1 MIAES
6 REGIIKAMRQTLLT
20 IGHSTHTL
28 EHFAEL
34 LKKHN
39 VQAVCDVR
47 SVPFSRHNP
56 QFNRGP
62 ISQELKRLGIYYGFM
77 GRELGAR
84 SDNPNCYIEGK
95 VQYKYLAKEPL
106 FLKGLRRVKNG
117 LNTYRVAVMCA
128 ERDPLTCHRTILVCR
143 ELRSPDLSIEHILA
157 DGSIETN
164 EAAEKRLM
172 SMLNLSPDMLN
183 SERDCIESAYDK
195 QANMIAYEK
204 PSQDSDIDFG
214 FHSSADEDLHDWLH
228 E

>member
-1 MIAES
+1 MIS
-6 REGIIKAMRQTLLT
+6 AMPTLLT

-28 EHFAEL
+28 EHFTDL

-56 QFNRGP
+56 QFNRRP
-62 ISQELKRLGIYYGFM
+62 LSQELKRLGIYYGFL
-77 GRELGAR
+77 GKELGAR
-84 SDNPNCYIEGK
+84 SDNPDCYIDGK
-95 VQYKYLAKEPL
+95 VQYKFLAEEPR
-106 FLKGLRRVKNG
+106 FLKGLQRIAKG
-117 LNTYRVAVMCA
+117 INTYRVALLCA

-143 ELRSPDLSIEHILA
+143 ELRSPDLGIEHILA

-172 SMLNLSPDMLN
+172 SILNIWPDMLN
-183 SERDCIESAYDK
+183 SEGDCIERAYDK
-195 QANMIAYEK
+195 QANIIAYVK
-204 PSQDSDIDFG
+204 PSQNSDGNFE
-214 FHSSADEDLHDWLH
+214 FRNSTDEDFHDRLH